1 MIERIFRPTFASMAP
16 HLLVDLFNAVP
27 MFLFWAIYYF
37 IMPEWYVMVLAIVST
52 LSVVWLSFTSLGV
65 VTCRIVVTDL
75 TISGSRYFISFP
87 GSYWIDIEK
96 IEIFEKL
103 RDYLPPK
110 RTDRLIQVYAK
121 GRIVVSINSCTWPEN
136 DEEDFLNILYQA
148 HEIYGFTINRQ
159 TSKI

>member
-16 HLLVDLFNAVP
+16 HLLVDLFSAAL
-27 MFLFWAIYYF
+27 MFLYWSVYYF
-37 IMPEWYVMVLAIVST
+37 IKPEWYIMVLAIVST
-52 LSVVWLSFTSLGV
+52 LSTAWLAFTSFGV
-65 VTCRIVVTDL
+65 ASCRIVVTDL

-110 RTDRLIQVYAK
+110 RTDRLIQVYAR
-121 GRIVVSINSCTWPEN
+121 GMIVVSINSCTWPEN

-148 HEIYGFTINRQ
+148 HERYDFTINRQ
-159 TSKI
+159 TTKI